1 MISLVNK
8 TFFITG
14 LGSGIGLATGQLL
27 TSYGAQV
34 AGTILDKTQAAATAE
49 FCDHSYV
56 LDVTDTASL
65 AAAVQDVTTKS
76 GNLDGV
82 IGGAGIIE
90 LKTSSDT
97 SSQQWHKMIDVNLS
111 ANFELA

>member
-14 LGSGIGLATGQLL
+14 LGSGIGLATGRLL
-27 TSYGAQV
+27 ASYGAKV
-34 AGTILDKTQAAATAE
+34 AGTILDKTQADAIAE
-49 FCDHSYV
+49 FCDNSYV

-65 AAAVQDVTTKS
+65 AAAVHDFKTKI

-82 IGGAGIIE
+82 IGCACIIE
-90 LKTSSDT
+90 LKTSS
-97 SSQQWHKMIDVNLS
+97 SM
-111 ANFELA
+111 